1 MKTLITI
8 YEVVSIII
16 TVFGLCFVGVLID
29 DCLFGKMR
37 QKRHLKELEDN
48 LYKYDL
54 SRAFKKR
61 GAK

>member
-1 MKTLITI
+1 MEILIKAYEIVAIVVTL
-8 YEVVSIII
+8 
-16 TVFGLCFVGVLID
+16 FGLCFVGVLID

-54 SRAFKKR
+54 SRAFKK
-61 GAK
+61 GGTK